1 MTGYVLK
8 CESKELAYIMELNA
22 YIGRA
27 GTGKSTTIIE
37 EIKQKM
43 RDNPL
48 GDPIVLIAPT
58 QNTFQLEQAFVNDAT
73 LNGSLRTEVLH
84 FERLS
89 YRVFQEVGG
98 LMEQPL
104 SKSGTEMMI
113 YDIIQQHQTE
123 LKLYRSQVKYYG
135 FSEKLYEQ
143 IQDFKKYAVSPEQL
157 ETYIAENEL
166 QTRTKHKLQD
176 IALVYKHLEDRI
188 NGEYVSTEDSLQRF
202 ISMMDQS
209 EWLKHAEIYIDGF
222 HNFST
227 LEYQIIQHLVQCAKK
242 VTIVL
247 TTDGDK
253 DLFSLFRKPSESLSH
268 IESIAHELKLELNI
282 RRFDKAQ
289 RFENTDLKQLEHNFN
304 ALQFE
309 PVASQGDIKVLEASG
324 MREEINEV
332 ARRIL
337 RENRE
342 LGRRFQDIAIL
353 YRDEAYAYL
362 MESILPQYDIPYNI
376 DVKASMTHHPVMEAI
391 RSLIEVI
398 QTGWNFDPLMR
409 LFKTNVLSKKFKDS
423 NYLIDILENFVLERG
438 IYGKRWLDHKYFEIE
453 QFRKM
458 GLKRQPLTD
467 EERETFERVVQLKTD
482 VIDKIML
489 FESHMNDATTAIE
502 FATAFYEA
510 MESFELPSQLMTER
524 DTLDVNGQHREAE
537 EIDQIWNGFI
547 QTLDDV
553 ATVFGEQTMSKG
565 RFLELFDIGLE
576 QLEFVMIP
584 QTLDQ
589 VSIGTM
595 DLAKVDNKQ
604 HVYLVGMNDGVLPQT
619 VTASSL
625 ITDEEKKYF
634 ETHASIELSPTAD
647 ILQMDEAFVC
657 YIAMT
662 RSRANITFSYA
673 LMGTSGDVKEP
684 SPFLNQIQ
692 SLFTNLEVQNI
703 QHLHQAEPLQ
713 LMEHPHQTKIA
724 LFESLKAWL
733 DDEIVADTWLDT
745 YQVMRDDKRLNKGL
759 NYLLSALTYDN
770 QTVQLSETLAKDLY
784 GSTINASVSR
794 FEGYQ
799 ACPFKHFA
807 SHGLRLNERTKY
819 KLENFDLGDIFHR
832 VLKFISEKV
841 NGDFK
846 NLNPKQIHKLTT
858 EALSEIL
865 PEVQFNLLDSTAY
878 YRYLSQRIGAIVE
891 TTLTALKYQG
901 THSKFTPQRFE
912 ASFRRKPR
920 NQKELLA
927 APLQTTQGVPINI
940 RGQIDRIDT
949 YQHGDESFVNIID
962 YKSSRHSGTLDLTKV
977 YYGMQMQ
984 MMTYMDIV
992 LQNKARLGLTDMTKP
1007 GGLLYF
1013 HVHEPRIKL
1022 AWNQLTE
1029 ENRDSEFIQ
1038 SFKLSGLLNSD
1049 ATVLDAFDTR
1059 LEPSYNSDIVPLGLK
1074 KDGEIKSNSKVADEE
1089 TIYKLIQHNKQN
1101 FIETASNIMD
1111 GHTEVAPMKYNQTL
1125 PCDFCNY
1132 KSVCHVDGM
1141 VDSKRY
1147 RTVDE
1152 TIDPLK
1158 AIQDVT
1164 LESEDEA

>member
-1 MTGYVLK
+1 MGAAGVVSVVRG
-8 CESKELAYIMELNA
+8 ESKA
-22 YIGRA
+22 
-27 GTGKSTTIIE
+27 IIE
-37 EIKQKM
+37 EIKEKM
-43 RDNPL
+43 KQDPL

-58 QNTFQLEQAFVNDAT
+58 QNTFQLEQAFVNDKT

-98 LMEQPL
+98 LMEQQL
-104 SKSGTEMMI
+104 SKAGTEMMI
-113 YDIIQQHQTE
+113 YDIIQQHQSE
-123 LKLYRSQVKYYG
+123 LRLYQSQVKYYG

-143 IQDFKKYAVSPEQL
+143 IQDFKKYAVSPQQL
-157 ETYIAENEL
+157 ETYIAENNL

-202 ISMMDQS
+202 IEMMDQS
-209 EWLKHAEIYIDGF
+209 EWLKRAEIYIDGF

-227 LEYQIIQHLVQCAKK
+227 LEYQIIQSLVKYAKK

-247 TTDGDK
+247 TTDGDR
-253 DLFSLFRKPSESLSH
+253 DLFSLFRKPSESLTH
-268 IESIAHELKLELNI
+268 IEEIANNLNI
-282 RRFDKAQ
+282 QLHSRQFLDVQ
-289 RFENTDLKQLEHNFN
+289 RFIHNDLKHLEQNFN

-309 PVASQGDIKVLEASG
+309 PIPTEGNVEILEASG

-342 LGRRFQDIAIL
+342 QGRRFQDIAIL
-353 YRDEAYAYL
+353 YRDESYAYL

-376 DVKASMTHHPVMEAI
+376 DVKSSMTHHPIMEMI

-398 QTGWNFDPLMR
+398 QTGWQFDPLMR
-409 LFKTNVLSKKFKDS
+409 LFKTNILTKKFKDS
-423 NYLIDILENFVLERG
+423 QYLIDILENFVLERG
-438 IYGKRWLDHKYFEIE
+438 IYGKRWIDDKYFDIE

-467 EERETFERVVQLKTD
+467 EERETFERVIQLKND
-482 VIDKIML
+482 VMKKVML
-489 FESHMNDATTAIE
+489 FEEKINNASTAIA

-510 MESFELPSQLMTER
+510 MEAFDLPSQLMTDR
-524 DTLDVNGQHREAE
+524 DTLDVNGEHKKAE
-537 EIDQIWNGFI
+537 EIDQIWNGLI
-547 QTLDDV
+547 QTLDDLV
-553 ATVFGEQTMSKG
+553 TVFDDQSMSKT

-576 QLEFVMIP
+576 QLEFIMIP

-604 HVYLVGMNDGVLPQT
+604 HVYLVGANDGVLPQT

-634 ETHASIELSPTAD
+634 QEQSSIELSPTAD

-662 RSRANITFSYA
+662 RSRAHVTFSYA
-673 LMGTSGDVKEP
+673 LMGASGDVKEP
-684 SPFLNQIQ
+684 SPFLHQIQ
-692 SLFTNLEVQNI
+692 QLYTNLEVQNI
-703 QHLHQAEPLQ
+703 HHQHQAEPLR

-733 DDEIVADTWLDT
+733 DDELVAETWLDT
-745 YQVMRDDKRLNKGL
+745 YQVMRDDTRLNDGL
-759 NYLLSALTYDN
+759 TYLLSALTYDN
-770 QTVQLSETLAKDLY
+770 QTVQLNPSLSKALY

-865 PEVQFNLLDSTAY
+865 PEVQFNLLNSTAY

-901 THSKFTPQRFE
+901 SHTKFTPQRFE
-912 ASFRRKPR
+912 ASFRRKPKD
-920 NQKELLA
+920 QSELLA
-927 APLQTTQGVPINI
+927 APLQTKQGIPINI

-949 YQHGDESFVNIID
+949 YQQGDESFVNIID
-962 YKSSRHSGTLDLTKV
+962 YKSSKYSGTLDLTKV
-977 YYGMQMQ
+977 YYGLQMQ

-992 LQNKARLGLTDMTKP
+992 LQNKSRLGLTDMTKP

-1022 AWNQLTE
+1022 AWNQLSE
-1029 ENRDSEFIQ
+1029 DKRDTEFIN
-1038 SFKLSGLLNSD
+1038 SFKLSGLLNS
-1049 ATVLDAFDTR
+1049 ATSVLDAFDTR

-1074 KDGEIKSNSKVADEE
+1074 KDGGIKSNSKVADEQ
-1089 TIYKLIQHNKQN
+1089 TIYKLIKHNKQN

-1141 VDSKRY
+1141 IDSKRY

-1152 TIDPLK
+1152 SINPLE
-1158 AIQDVT
+1158 AIQDVD
-1164 LESEDEA
+1164 LESEGE

>member
-1 MTGYVLK
+1 
-8 CESKELAYIMELNA
+8 MELNA

-27 GTGKSTTIIE
+27 GTGKSKAIIE
-37 EIKQKM
+37 EIKEKM
-43 RDNPL
+43 KQDPL

-58 QNTFQLEQAFVNDAT
+58 QNTFQLEQAFVNDKT

-98 LMEQPL
+98 LMEQQL
-104 SKSGTEMMI
+104 SKAGTEMMI
-113 YDIIQQHQTE
+113 YDIIQQHQSE
-123 LKLYRSQVKYYG
+123 LRLYQSQVKYYG

-143 IQDFKKYAVSPEQL
+143 IQDFKKYAVSPQQL
-157 ETYIAENEL
+157 ETYIAENNL

-202 ISMMDQS
+202 IEMMDQS
-209 EWLKHAEIYIDGF
+209 EWLKRAEIYIDGF

-227 LEYQIIQHLVQCAKK
+227 LEYQIIQSLVKYAKK

-247 TTDGDK
+247 TTDGDR
-253 DLFSLFRKPSESLSH
+253 DLFSLFRKPSESLTH
-268 IESIAHELKLELNI
+268 IEEIANNLNI
-282 RRFDKAQ
+282 QLHSRQFLDVQ
-289 RFENTDLKQLEHNFN
+289 RFIHNDLKHLEQNFN

-309 PVASQGDIKVLEASG
+309 PIPTEGNVEILEASG

-342 LGRRFQDIAIL
+342 QGRRFQDIAIL
-353 YRDEAYAYL
+353 YRDESYAYL

-376 DVKASMTHHPVMEAI
+376 DVKSSMTHHPIMEMI

-398 QTGWNFDPLMR
+398 QTGWQFDPLMR
-409 LFKTNVLSKKFKDS
+409 LFKTNILTKKFKDS
-423 NYLIDILENFVLERG
+423 QYLIDILENFVLERG
-438 IYGKRWLDHKYFEIE
+438 IYGKRWIDDKYFDIE

-467 EERETFERVVQLKTD
+467 EERETFERVIQLKND
-482 VIDKIML
+482 VMKKVML
-489 FESHMNDATTAIE
+489 FEEKINNASTAIA

-510 MESFELPSQLMTER
+510 MEAFDLPSQLMTDR
-524 DTLDVNGQHREAE
+524 DTLDVNGEHKKAE
-537 EIDQIWNGFI
+537 EIDQIWNGLI
-547 QTLDDV
+547 QILDDLV
-553 ATVFGEQTMSKG
+553 TVFDDQSMSKT

-576 QLEFVMIP
+576 QLEFIMIP

-604 HVYLVGMNDGVLPQT
+604 HVYLVGANDGVLPQT

-634 ETHASIELSPTAD
+634 QEQSSIELSPTAD

-662 RSRANITFSYA
+662 RSRAHVTFSYA
-673 LMGTSGDVKEP
+673 LMGASGDVKEP
-684 SPFLNQIQ
+684 SPFLHQIQ
-692 SLFTNLEVQNI
+692 QLYTNLEVQNI
-703 QHLHQAEPLQ
+703 HHQHQAEPLR

-733 DDEIVADTWLDT
+733 DDELVAETWLDT
-745 YQVMRDDKRLNKGL
+745 YQVMRDDTRLNDGL
-759 NYLLSALTYDN
+759 TYLLSALTYDN
-770 QTVQLSETLAKDLY
+770 QTVQLNPSLSKALY

-865 PEVQFNLLDSTAY
+865 PEVQFNLLNSTAY
-878 YRYLSQRIGAIVE
+878 YRYLSQRIDAIVE

-901 THSKFTPQRFE
+901 SHTKFTPQRFE
-912 ASFRRKPR
+912 ASFRRKPKD
-920 NQKELLA
+920 QSELLA
-927 APLQTTQGVPINI
+927 APLQTKQGIPINI

-949 YQHGDESFVNIID
+949 YQQGDESFVNIID
-962 YKSSRHSGTLDLTKV
+962 YKSSKYSGTLDLTKV
-977 YYGMQMQ
+977 YYGLQMQ

-992 LQNKARLGLTDMTKP
+992 LQNKSRLGLTDMTKP

-1022 AWNQLTE
+1022 AWNQLSE
-1029 ENRDSEFIQ
+1029 DKRDTEFIN
-1038 SFKLSGLLNSD
+1038 SFKLSGLLNS
-1049 ATVLDAFDTR
+1049 ATSVLDAFDTR

-1074 KDGEIKSNSKVADEE
+1074 KDGGIKSNSKVADEQ
-1089 TIYKLIQHNKQN
+1089 TIYKLIKHNKQN

-1141 VDSKRY
+1141 IDSKRY

-1152 TIDPLK
+1152 SINPLE
-1158 AIQDVT
+1158 AIQDVD
-1164 LESEDEA
+1164 LESEGE

>member
-1 MTGYVLK
+1 
-8 CESKELAYIMELNA
+8 MELNA

-27 GTGKSTTIIE
+27 GTGKSKAIIE
-37 EIKQKM
+37 EIKEKM
-43 RDNPL
+43 KQDPL

-58 QNTFQLEQAFVNDAT
+58 QNTFQLEQAFVNDKT

-98 LMEQPL
+98 LMEQQL
-104 SKSGTEMMI
+104 SKAGTEMMI
-113 YDIIQQHQTE
+113 YDIIQQHQSE
-123 LKLYRSQVKYYG
+123 LRLYQSQVKYYG

-143 IQDFKKYAVSPEQL
+143 IQDFKKYAVSPQQL
-157 ETYIAENEL
+157 ETYIAENNL

-202 ISMMDQS
+202 IEMMDQS
-209 EWLKHAEIYIDGF
+209 EWLKRAEIYIDGF

-227 LEYQIIQHLVQCAKK
+227 LEYQIIQSLVKYAKK

-247 TTDGDK
+247 TTDGDR
-253 DLFSLFRKPSESLSH
+253 DLFSLFRKPSESLTH
-268 IESIAHELKLELNI
+268 IEEIANNLNI
-282 RRFDKAQ
+282 QLHSRQFLDVQ
-289 RFENTDLKQLEHNFN
+289 RFIHNDLKHLEQNFN

-309 PVASQGDIKVLEASG
+309 PIPTEGNVEILEASG

-342 LGRRFQDIAIL
+342 QGRRFQDIAIL
-353 YRDEAYAYL
+353 YRDESYAYL

-376 DVKASMTHHPVMEAI
+376 DVKSSMTHHPIMEMI

-398 QTGWNFDPLMR
+398 QTGWQFDPLMR
-409 LFKTNVLSKKFKDS
+409 LFKTNILTKKFKDS
-423 NYLIDILENFVLERG
+423 QYLIDILENFVLERG
-438 IYGKRWLDHKYFEIE
+438 IYGKRWIDDKYFDIE

-467 EERETFERVVQLKTD
+467 EERETFERVIQLKND
-482 VIDKIML
+482 VMKKVML
-489 FESHMNDATTAIE
+489 FEEKINNASTAIA

-510 MESFELPSQLMTER
+510 MEAFDLPSQLMTDR
-524 DTLDVNGQHREAE
+524 DTLDVNGEHKKAE
-537 EIDQIWNGFI
+537 EIDQIWNGLI
-547 QTLDDV
+547 QILDDLV
-553 ATVFGEQTMSKG
+553 TVFDDQSMSKT

-576 QLEFVMIP
+576 QLEFIMIP

-604 HVYLVGMNDGVLPQT
+604 HVYLVGANDGVLPQT

-634 ETHASIELSPTAD
+634 QEQSSIELSPTAD

-662 RSRANITFSYA
+662 RSRAHVTFSYA
-673 LMGTSGDVKEP
+673 LMGASGDVKEP
-684 SPFLNQIQ
+684 SPFLHQIQ
-692 SLFTNLEVQNI
+692 QLYTNLEVQNI
-703 QHLHQAEPLQ
+703 HHQHQAEPLR

-724 LFESLKAWL
+724 LFESLKALL
-733 DDEIVADTWLDT
+733 DDELVAETWLDT
-745 YQVMRDDKRLNKGL
+745 YQVMRDDTRLNDGL
-759 NYLLSALTYDN
+759 TYLLSALTYDN
-770 QTVQLSETLAKDLY
+770 QTVQLNPSLSKALY

-865 PEVQFNLLDSTAY
+865 PEVQFNLLNSTAY

-901 THSKFTPQRFE
+901 SHTKFTPQRFE
-912 ASFRRKPR
+912 ASFRRKPKD
-920 NQKELLA
+920 QSELLA
-927 APLQTTQGVPINI
+927 APLQTKQGIPINI

-949 YQHGDESFVNIID
+949 YQQGDESFVNIID
-962 YKSSRHSGTLDLTKV
+962 YKSSKYSGTLDLTKV
-977 YYGMQMQ
+977 YYGLQMQ

-992 LQNKARLGLTDMTKP
+992 LQNKSRLGLTDMTKP

-1022 AWNQLTE
+1022 AWNQLSE
-1029 ENRDSEFIQ
+1029 DKRDTEFIN
-1038 SFKLSGLLNSD
+1038 SFKLSGLLNS
-1049 ATVLDAFDTR
+1049 ATSVLDAFDTR

-1074 KDGEIKSNSKVADEE
+1074 KDGGIKSNSKVADEQ
-1089 TIYKLIQHNKQN
+1089 TIYKLIKHNKQN

-1141 VDSKRY
+1141 IDSKRY

-1152 TIDPLK
+1152 SINPLE
-1158 AIQDVT
+1158 AIQDVD
-1164 LESEDEA
+1164 LESEGE